1 MENRPV
7 NQLVLM
13 TDEHTRKVLGCY
25 GNKIVKTPHIDRL
38 AREGTLFKNAY
49 TNVPI
54 CVPARASFA
63 TGDYAHRSRHWDNAT
78 PYCGVPESWS
88 RELQK
93 AGITVGSIG
102 KLHYR
107 NSDDDVGLDFQKIP
121 MHVVNGIGDVLGCV
135 REPLPKRWKA
145 LSMAENIGPGETNYN
160 MYDRQVAQE
169 AIEWLTVHGNQEQPW
184 VLFVSMVAPHF
195 PLIAPEE
202 FYGLYDHLDLMPKKP
217 RENPEH
223 PWHQAMR
230 SCQIMDNFT
239 PEKTRVAL
247 ASYYGL
253 VTFIDDLIGKILET
267 IDKNNLNKTTQVFY
281 LSDHGDNIGE
291 RDFWGKSN
299 FFEESVG
306 IPCIIKGPTFPVGK
320 VCKTPVS
327 LIDIYPTILKSAG
340 IKIPSKPGT
349 SLNDIANANDDL
361 ERLVFSEYHA
371 MGAKTGAFMIRKGHW
386 KFIYYV
392 SMQPQL
398 YNLIKDPDELYDLG
412 SDPDYADIRVQMEI
426 TLRSICDPE
435 AVDSLAKA
443 DQMAIVNANGG
454 IEAVVARGGFGATP
468 PPGVVA
474 DFANEK

>member
-1 MENRPV
+1 
-7 NQLVLM
+7 
-13 TDEHTRKVLGCY
+13 
-25 GNKIVKTPHIDRL
+25 
-38 AREGTLFKNAY
+38 
-49 TNVPI
+49 
-54 CVPARASFA
+54 
-63 TGDYAHRSRHWDNAT
+63 
-78 PYCGVPESWS
+78 
-88 RELQK
+88 
-93 AGITVGSIG
+93 
-102 KLHYR
+102 
-107 NSDDDVGLDFQKIP
+107 
-121 MHVVNGIGDVLGCV
+121 MHVLNGIGDVLGCV

-160 MYDRQVAQE
+160 IYDRQVAKE
-169 AIEWLTVHGNQEQPW
+169 AIDWLTVHGNQEKPW

-195 PLIAPEE
+195 PLVAPEE
-202 FYGLYDHLDLMPKKP
+202 FYSLYDHLELMPKKT

-230 SCQIMDNFT
+230 NCQIMDNFT

-267 IDKNNLNKTTQVFY
+267 IDQSNLNNNTQIFY

-306 IPCIIKGPTFPVGK
+306 IPCIIKGPDIPAGK

-340 IKIPSKPGT
+340 INHRAKPGT
-349 SLNDIANANDDL
+349 SLNDIANSNDEP

-371 MGAKTGAFMIRKGHW
+371 MGAATGAFMIRKGHW
-386 KFIYYV
+386 KFVYYV

-398 YNLIKDPDELYDLG
+398 YNLLEDPDELYDLG
-412 SDPDYADIRVQMEI
+412 CASKQADIRNKMEAE
-426 TLRSICDPE
+426 LRSICDPE
-435 AVDSLAKA
+435 AVDRLAKA
-443 DQMAIVNANGG
+443 DQIAIVNANGG

-468 PPGVVA
+468 PPGVARNRKETVSVS
-474 DFANEK
+474 DKSKN